1 MNEATGLRKEK
12 ACVSMYNK
20 LLDEIIQE
28 ITNIK

>member
-12 ACVSMYNK
+12 AYVSMYNK